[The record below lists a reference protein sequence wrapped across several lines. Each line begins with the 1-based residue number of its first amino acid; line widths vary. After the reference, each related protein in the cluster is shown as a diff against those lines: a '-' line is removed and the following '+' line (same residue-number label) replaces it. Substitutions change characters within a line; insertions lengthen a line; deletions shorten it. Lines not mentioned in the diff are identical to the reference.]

1 MIRISAAS
9 AAVQAAM
16 SVLQTMLRQPAL
28 SHQRAY
34 LSTVAAS
41 DHLRLIKHLRELT
54 GSPISDVKACLAAA
68 NWDLAQAH
76 EALRLKGVEAAA
88 KKSTR
93 HAAEGLVGLYSANP
107 HLAVAVEVNSETD
120 FVARNALF
128 QALVQ
133 RVTQAAAALLPSNA
147 HHSGS
152 MQGEGAGCSAGPAVQ
167 ELDVEQTQAA
177 SSELCP
183 GLVCCTALPQLLAQP
198 LPGSGHTVAEEVAA
212 TVAVVRENI
221 RVRRAYRLASST
233 GCLGTYLHQ
242 SAAPGLGRIAALV
255 LLESSTPGP
264 EPLVGAQPASPHAIH
279 SQPASQPASLP
290 QPASHP
296 DASHSQPA
304 QMRPA
309 RFSRRELGLGAGG
322 SMEGWRSAGGLSLMA
337 AGAVEPAGA
346 VACRGAGGREAA
358 VRVLA
363 EATGAFDAA
372 AHCATVSQAS
382 VPAVGELSSQLA
394 MHVAGMRPSC
404 IQHTSAQQA
413 GGVGLTG
420 PTAAA
425 DGAGQQDMGR
435 EGEGEAALLD
445 QPFLLDPALSVR
457 LVLQSLGAAAAAML
471 PLVDVRRQAERG
483 GSPLHVAAFLRLQ
496 CGEGLQQL

>member
-1 MIRISAAS
+1 M
-9 AAVQAAM
+9 
-16 SVLQTMLRQPAL
+16 
-28 SHQRAY
+28 
-34 LSTVAAS
+34 STVAAS
-41 DHLRLIKHLRELT
+41 DHLRLIKQLRELT
-54 GSPISDVKACLAAA
+54 GSPISDVKACLTAA

-133 RVTQAAAALLPSNA
+133 RVTQAAAALLPSKA
-147 HHSGS
+147 HNSGS
-152 MQGEGAGCSAGPAVQ
+152 TQGEGAGCSAGPAVQ
-167 ELDVEQTQAA
+167 ELDVE
-177 SSELCP
+177 
-183 GLVCCTALPQLLAQP
+183 QLLAQP

-264 EPLVGAQPASPHAIH
+264 EPL
-279 SQPASQPASLP
+279 
-290 QPASHP
+290 
-296 DASHSQPA
+296 
-304 QMRPA
+304 
-309 RFSRRELGLGAGG
+309 
-322 SMEGWRSAGGLSLMA
+322 
-337 AGAVEPAGA
+337 
-346 VACRGAGGREAA
+346 
-358 VRVLA
+358 
-363 EATGAFDAA
+363 
-372 AHCATVSQAS
+372 AS

-404 IQHTSAQQA
+404 IQHTAAQQA
-413 GGVGLTG
+413 GGVGLPG

-425 DGAGQQDMGR
+425 DGAVQQDMER
-435 EGEGEAALLD
+435 EGEGEPALLD

-457 LVLQSLGAAAAAML
+457 LVLQ
-471 PLVDVRRQAERG
+471 RQAERD